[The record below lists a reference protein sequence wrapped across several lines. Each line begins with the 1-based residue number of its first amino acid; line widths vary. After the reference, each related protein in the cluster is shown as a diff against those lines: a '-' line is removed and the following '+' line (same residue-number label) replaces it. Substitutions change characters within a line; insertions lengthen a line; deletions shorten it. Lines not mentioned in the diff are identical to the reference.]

1 MHHLETLTIT
11 LNLPDTCLPHALA
24 MWNVGEEEDGLATSL
39 PPTGK
44 APTDHEVEE
53 GLRLMKEE
61 NTRREELFKSII
73 DTLCGHLESGKLHW
87 RQYNAGFAFLAT
99 LTRHDMRLSSRAVKI
114 MVGNLVH
121 DNITVR
127 KVAIHNM
134 AGVLRQHKR
143 KHPMV
148 EREVE
153 RGNLVVGDRPDN
165 AWLQYKQEHWPRTK
179 EEWNSPNFVHKT
191 HFGYYC
197 WPEKMMVYAGEEHQP
212 RCLTGQNNAIN

>member
-1 MHHLETLTIT
+1 
-11 LNLPDTCLPHALA
+11 
-24 MWNVGEEEDGLATSL
+24 
-39 PPTGK
+39 
-44 APTDHEVEE
+44 
-53 GLRLMKEE
+53 
-61 NTRREELFKSII
+61 
-73 DTLCGHLESGKLHW
+73 
-87 RQYNAGFAFLAT
+87 
-99 LTRHDMRLSSRAVKI
+99 MRLSSRAVKI

-143 KHPMV
+143 KHPTV

-165 AWLQYKQEHWPRTK
+165 AWLQYKQEHWPKTK
-179 EEWNSPNFVHKT
+179 EQWNAPNFVHKT

-212 RCLTGQNNAIN
+212 RYWKSKGEKSAKTPVFRLDRTAAELDGEEKEVFVFFSDDKLLDRLLSFLSLEENKGKDRLDLGC